1 MLSGWRA
8 GAAALGLLTLAG
20 PAGAAVSYQDYHPF
34 AQVESQLQAWA
45 KGNQREVELLTLGKS
60 AGGRP
65 LYAVRIA
72 APTGADTADPETRP
86 AVFVGANIAGYHNA
100 GTEAALD

>member
-1 MLSGWRA
+1 MKATLF
-8 GAAALGLLTLAG
+8 GAVALGLLTLAG
-20 PAGAAVSYQDYHPF
+20 PAGAAVSDKNYHSI
-34 AQVESQLQAWA
+34 AEVESQVQAWA
-45 KGNQREVELLTLGKS
+45 KGNQREVKLITIGES

-65 LYAVRIA
+65 LYVARVA
-72 APTGADTADPETRP
+72 APGGVDPDARP